1 MSNAK
6 GTVRIGPVSL
16 LSLTIIVCL
25 AVMAVLAAAT
35 AQATYAAA
43 DKQTRFVDDT
53 YANERA
59 AQDLVSEIDAAL
71 APIRAAEGNQAE
83 ALAAVESALAARNEA
98 SLNGDQV
105 DALFV
110 ADSGR
115 TLDVA
120 IDINDDATYTI
131 ARWSATTQWNDTDPD
146 DVLWSGSTQPG

>member
-1 MSNAK
+1 MSQAK

-43 DKQTRFVDDT
+43 DKQARFVNDT

-71 APIRAAEGNQAE
+71 ASVRASEGSQTE
-83 ALAAVESALAARNEA
+83 ALAAVERTLAARNDA
-98 SLNGDQV
+98 FLNGNQV
-105 DALFV
+105 NASFA

-120 IDINDDATYTI
+120 VDINSDATYTI
-131 ARWSATTQWNDTDPD
+131 THWSATTQWNDTDPD
-146 DVLWSGSTQPG
+146 DILWSGSTQP

>member
-1 MSNAK
+1 MSHAK

-98 SLNGDQV
+98 SLNGNQV
-105 DALFV
+105 DASFV
-110 ADSGR
+110 ANSGR
-115 TLDVA
+115 TLDVTVY
-120 IDINDDATYTI
+120 INGDATYTV